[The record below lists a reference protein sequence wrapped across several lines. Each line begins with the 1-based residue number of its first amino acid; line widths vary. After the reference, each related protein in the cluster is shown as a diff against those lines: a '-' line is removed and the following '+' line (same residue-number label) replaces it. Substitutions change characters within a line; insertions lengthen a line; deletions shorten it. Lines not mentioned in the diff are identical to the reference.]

1 MQAAGDHMVIV
12 RDEYGGTAGIVTIED
27 LVEELI
33 GDITDEF
40 DLEDP
45 DGHAGG
51 ADELD
56 GLTTLEQF
64 AERFDLVLPEGPYD
78 TVAGWLMAE
87 LGSLPQLGDTV
98 ARALP
103 AATEGDAAPQD
114 VEFTVTE
121 LDGRRAARLRLERLG
136 AGATGEPIQ

>member
-1 MQAAGDHMVIV
+1 MCRVVLSVLLAAAALLACILRQYAFLLGMADSVFH
-12 RDEYGGTAGIVTIED
+12 
-27 LVEELI
+27 VEE
-33 GDITDEF
+33 
-40 DLEDP
+40 
-45 DGHAGG
+45 H
-51 ADELD
+51 
-56 GLTTLEQF
+56 
-64 AERFDLVLPEGPYD
+64 RC
-78 TVAGWLMAE
+78 WLMAE